1 MDGSK
6 RRPWM
11 ARAKD
16 ASLRAP
22 GRNERRS
29 AGQEAARPT
38 KTGSSKK
45 KMDIGVDMFQRL
57 EIPAAGPE
65 RRMGGLLVGGL
76 NWIEALQ
83 FVERGLTIELAQFA
97 TSSERHD
104 VAAKLGHDGP
114 VAFRRGVPCQR
125 QLQGCAERP

>member
-1 MDGSK
+1 MDGSE
-6 RRPWM
+6 RPTGC
-11 ARAKD
+11 RQSED

-29 AGQEAARPT
+29 GGQEAARPT
-38 KTGSSKK
+38 KTGSYKK

-76 NWIEALQ
+76 NGIEALQ
-83 FVERGLTIELAQFA
+83 FVERGLTIEVAQFA
-97 TSSERHD
+97 TSSEGMDARS
-104 VAAKLGHDGP
+104 
-114 VAFRRGVPCQR
+114 
-125 QLQGCAERP
+125 